1 MPKTDQFFTDNFL
14 ILSYLCDLRDFDNIS
29 HITQQE
35 LADRFEM
42 SRATVNKIVGD
53 LKLSGYIK
61 TDGKHLGRYVISKE
75 AVDIVETIRSVE
87 EE

>member
-1 MPKTDQFFTDNFL
+1 MSKIDQFFTDNFF
-14 ILSYLCDLRDFDNIS
+14 ILSYLCDLRDFDNMA

-61 TDGKHLGRYVISKE
+61 SDGRHLGRYVISGE
-75 AVDIVETIRSVE
+75 AVSVVETFRSVE
-87 EE
+87 E

>member
-1 MPKTDQFFTDNFL
+1 MSKIDQFFTDNFL

-42 SRATVNKIVGD
+42 SRATINKIIGD

-61 TDGKHLGRYVISKE
+61 TDGKHLGRYVITKD
-75 AVDIVETIRSVE
+75 AINVVETFRGVE
-87 EE
+87 E